1 MYIKKD
7 KKSRKDL
14 DLDQINLI
22 FRKIE
27 FCFFFFFVGP
37 FSRNIR
43 LANDLAI
50 TIEQTAFL

>member
-27 FCFFFFFVGP
+27 LFFFFFVGP